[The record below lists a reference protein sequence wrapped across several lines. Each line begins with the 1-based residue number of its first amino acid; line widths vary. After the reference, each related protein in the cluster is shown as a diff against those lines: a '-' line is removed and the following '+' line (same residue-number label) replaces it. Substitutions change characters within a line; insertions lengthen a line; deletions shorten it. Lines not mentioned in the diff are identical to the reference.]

1 MNPQS
6 LGRNIRVGIIG
17 AGAMGKGL
25 FYQCHITPGFECVA
39 LADIRLERAVACA
52 QWLKRDHC
60 VVDDLEAMN
69 RASSSGQ
76 LAICRDGHLLV
87 LCDSVDVVIEASS
100 AIALAG
106 EFAVYALAERKH
118 LVLMNAEIDLIYGPY
133 LLELAQRSGVT
144 YTSCD
149 GDQHGVIKRLVD
161 DLRLWGFQLV
171 MAGNIK
177 GFLDRYS
184 NPKKIVPEA
193 DKRNLDY
200 KMATAFTDGTK
211 LNIEMALVANALGL
225 RVHKP
230 GMHGPKAGN
239 VREVFQLFDF
249 ELLWKDRRPF
259 VDYILGAEPGGGV
272 FAIGFCDNDYQ
283 RQMLDYYKMG
293 KGPFYLFYRPYHLCH
308 IEAMSSVADAVLQR
322 KALIQPK
329 AGFRTNVYAY
339 AKRDLKRGERLDGI
353 GGYAC
358 YGLIENCAGPE
369 GNSGLPICL
378 ADDIVLLR
386 EIHKDGKISISD
398 VGYDQTRKDFEL
410 YAKALKVSRRN
421 RA

>member
-1 MNPQS
+1 
-6 LGRNIRVGIIG
+6 
-17 AGAMGKGL
+17 MGKGL

-52 QWLKRDHC
+52 QWLKRDYR
-60 VVDDLEAMN
+60 VVDSLDAMN
-69 RASSSGQ
+69 KASNSGQ

-106 EFAVYALAERKH
+106 EFAVSALAERKH

-133 LLELAQRSGVT
+133 LLELAHRNGVT

-161 DLRLWGFQLV
+161 DLRRWGFELV

-225 RVHKP
+225 TVHKP
-230 GMHGPKAGN
+230 GMRGPKAGN
-239 VREVFQLFDF
+239 VQEVFQLFDL

-293 KGPFYLFYRPYHLCH
+293 RGPFYLFYRPYHLCH
-308 IEAMSSVADAVLQR
+308 IEAMSSVADAVLQG

-339 AKRDLKRGERLDGI
+339 AKRDLKKGERLDGI

-358 YGLIENCAGPE
+358 YGLIENCAKE

-378 ADDIVLLR
+378 ADDLVLSR
-386 EIHKDGKISISD
+386 DIRKDEKISMFD
-398 VGYDQTRKDFEL
+398 VEYDQTRKDFEL
-410 YAKALKVSRRN
+410 FEKALKASGRH